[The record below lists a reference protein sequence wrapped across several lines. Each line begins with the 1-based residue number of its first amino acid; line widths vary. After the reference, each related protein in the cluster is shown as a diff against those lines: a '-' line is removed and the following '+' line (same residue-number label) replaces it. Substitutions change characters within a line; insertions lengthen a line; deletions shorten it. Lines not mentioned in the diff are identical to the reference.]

1 MLGTIGLFPL
11 QLSSPGCLSTT
22 FCLDTC
28 KYHKITKIAEIAKT
42 RSPRLLRS
50 LGLLR
55 SLSNLS
61 NVSVLGDLSDFVVF
75 TGVHL
80 SCISPLFAITDNQF
94 GFKPKHG
101 TDLCTLLLKQPVSYY
116 VTKDTPV
123 FSAFLD
129 ASKAFDRIN
138 HKLLFAKI
146 IKRNAPVLCA

>member
-42 RSPRLLRS
+42 RSLRLLRS

-75 TGVHL
+75 TGV
-80 SCISPLFAITDNQF
+80 LFNGNGSQLTF
-94 GFKPKHG
+94 FKN
-101 TDLCTLLLKQPVSYY
+101 D
-116 VTKDTPV
+116 
-123 FSAFLD
+123 AFLRMH
-129 ASKAFDRIN
+129 SFFT
-138 HKLLFAKI
+138 LFYLQSHEALTMVGLFE
-146 IKRNAPVLCA
+146 NVSNSV